1 MIRMRQMLANRRP
14 AGYLALGAVVL
25 LVVILVILVGRV
37 LLGGTTE
44 QADGVTTPDTGREA
58 ATTPV
63 KKTTERQEP
72 KETTDQ
78 KGEKKEAEEAEWEA
92 AENEAKRHAEEQGA
106 TDQYAA
112 EWAAVQAA
120 RNQASQEQ
128 AAADQYAAEWAAKQ
142 EAQEQMAAMDAEA
155 QKQAAIEPEELAPV
169 DSAEL
174 FPEAMAAPSST
185 TMYLTVPSIG
195 LDNIPVV
202 DDTSEAGLSQGAG
215 HLPGTGFPWIP
226 ASNTYVAGH
235 RLGYPGT
242 PSDQVFYN
250 LPSLG
255 AGDEVILTDASGQ
268 SYTYAVSEVLEVPPT
283 DLSVAAP
290 VPGRDVVTL
299 QTCIEDFS
307 DYWTPGP
314 DWLVRYVVRAD
325 RV

>member
-1 MIRMRQMLANRRP
+1 MIRMRQMFANRRS
-14 AGYLALGAVVL
+14 AGYLALGAAVL
-25 LVVILVILVGRV
+25 VVVILVFLGGRV

-44 QADGVTTPDTGREA
+44 QADEVTAPDPGREA
-58 ATTPV
+58 ATTPA
-63 KKTTERQEP
+63 KKPTERQEP
-72 KETTDQ
+72 KETTDH
-78 KGEKKEAEEAEWEA
+78 KGERKDAEKKAEEA
-92 AENEAKRHAEEQGA
+92 KQGA
-106 TDQYAA
+106 ADQYAA

-120 RNQASQEQ
+120 RDQASQERASQEQ

-142 EAQEQMAAMDAEA
+142 EAQ
-155 QKQAAIEPEELAPV
+155 KQAAIEPGELAPV

-174 FPEAMAAPSST
+174 FPEAMATPSST

-202 DDTSEAGLSQGAG
+202 DDISEAGLSQGAG

-226 ASNTYVAGH
+226 ASNTYIAGH

-255 AGDEVILTDASGQ
+255 VGDEVILMDASGQ

-283 DLSVAAP
+283 DLSVTAP

-299 QTCIEDFS
+299 QTCIEDFG

-314 DWLVRYVVRAD
+314 DWLARYVVRAD

>member
-1 MIRMRQMLANRRP
+1 MRQMFANRRP
-14 AGYLALGAVVL
+14 AGYLALGATVL
-25 LVVILVILVGRV
+25 LVVILVFLGGRV

-44 QADGVTTPDTGREA
+44 QADGVTAPNPGREA
-58 ATTPV
+58 ATTPA
-63 KKTTERQEP
+63 KKPTERQEP
-72 KETTDQ
+72 KGTTDH
-78 KGEKKEAEEAEWEA
+78 KGEKKEAEKKAE
-92 AENEAKRHAEEQGA
+92 EAKQGA
-106 TDQYAA
+106 ADQYAA

-120 RNQASQEQ
+120 RDQASQERAFQ
-128 AAADQYAAEWAAKQ
+128 EQVAADQYAAEWAAKQ
-142 EAQEQMAAMDAEA
+142 EALEQMAAMDAEA
-155 QKQAAIEPEELAPV
+155 QEQAAIEPDELAPV

-174 FPEAMAAPSST
+174 FPEAMATPSST
-185 TMYLTVPSIG
+185 TMHLTVPSIG

-202 DDTSEAGLSQGAG
+202 DDISEAGLSQGAG
-215 HLPGTGFPWIP
+215 HLPGTGYPWIP

-255 AGDEVILTDASGQ
+255 VGDEVILMDASGQ

-283 DLSVAAP
+283 DLSVTAP

-299 QTCIEDFS
+299 QTCIEDFG

-314 DWLVRYVVRAD
+314 DWLARYVVRAD